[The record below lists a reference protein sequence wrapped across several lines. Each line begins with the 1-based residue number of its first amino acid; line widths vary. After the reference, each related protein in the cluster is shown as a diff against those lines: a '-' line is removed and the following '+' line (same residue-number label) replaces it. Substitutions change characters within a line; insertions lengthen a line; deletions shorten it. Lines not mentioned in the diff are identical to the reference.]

1 MLNQRLALLHE
12 ADKPF
17 VRSFRPDCSVFE
29 GFLEEDSSVQKDVAA
44 KQVEH
49 ALVQVVFS
57 LGNVFQLAGPLNL
70 QDAFDQNVICPLHAQ
85 LQRLCA
91 VQQLR

>member
-29 GFLEEDSSVQKDVAA
+29 DFLVEDSSVQKDVAS
-44 KQVEH
+44 KQVED
-49 ALVQVVFS
+49 ALVLLVFS
-57 LGNVFQLAGPLNL
+57 LEIVFQLAGPLNL
-70 QDAFDQNVICPLHAQ
+70 RNACDQSVMCPLHVQ

-91 VQQLR
+91 VQQLQ